1 MRFALCASIL
11 YFFFGSLQANAFAR
25 KPIQIMPLGDSLTA
39 GAYIIDG
46 VFKTDA
52 GYRYTLW
59 KMLKSAGYSTHFVGS
74 YQDGPSD
81 FPERHHEGHAGRR
94 IDEIAAG
101 ASKWVTDA
109 HPDVVLL
116 LIGTNDAIQ
125 NYDFPNVI
133 HRLENLVA
141 EVEAA
146 APHAQ
151 VFISTTI
158 PHSNP
163 DVQTRILEYNQQLT
177 QWTELKMKLDPNIHF
192 VDMYTQSGL
201 HAGGN
206 GLPSDLIDGV
216 HPTPDGY
223 AAMGRVW
230 FQSLEATL
238 QTGQTG
244 PTGQAGQTRQSR

>member
-1 MRFALCASIL
+1 MRITLATIATALLVASM
-11 YFFFGSLQANAFAR
+11 GSAHQASAFAR
-25 KPIQIMPLGDSLTA
+25 KPIQILPLGDSLTA
-39 GAYIIDG
+39 GAYVVDG

-59 KMLKSAGYSTHFVGS
+59 KVLTSAGYPVHFVGS
-74 YQDGPSD
+74 YQDGPAN
-81 FPERHHEGHAGRR
+81 FPERHHEGHSGRR

-101 ASKWVTDA
+101 APKWVSDA

-133 HRLENLVA
+133 HRLENLVS

-158 PHSNP
+158 PNSVP
-163 DVQTRILEYNQQLT
+163 EIETRVEEYNQQLT

-192 VDMYTQSGL
+192 VDMYTQAGL

-206 GLPSDLIDGV
+206 GAPSDLIDGV

-230 FQSLEATL
+230 FQALE
-238 QTGQTG
+238 QVMQ
-244 PTGQAGQTRQSR
+244 PR

>member
-1 MRFALCASIL
+1 MRITLATIATALLVASM
-11 YFFFGSLQANAFAR
+11 GSAHQASAFAR
-25 KPIQIMPLGDSLTA
+25 KPIQILPLGDSLTA
-39 GAYIIDG
+39 GAYVVDG

-59 KMLKSAGYSTHFVGS
+59 KVLTSAGYPVHFVGS
-74 YQDGPSD
+74 YQDGPAN
-81 FPERHHEGHAGRR
+81 FPERHHE
-94 IDEIAAG
+94 
-101 ASKWVTDA
+101 
-109 HPDVVLL
+109 VVLL

-133 HRLENLVA
+133 HRLENLVS

-158 PHSNP
+158 PNSVP
-163 DVQTRILEYNQQLT
+163 EIETRVEEYNQQLT

-192 VDMYTQSGL
+192 VDMYTQAGL

-206 GLPSDLIDGV
+206 GAPSDLIDGV

-230 FQSLEATL
+230 FQALE
-238 QTGQTG
+238 QVMQ
-244 PTGQAGQTRQSR
+244 PR